1 MVGTLGPVIV
11 IECANSNCN
20 FVFWLCFDL
29 AGCTTAMMDKQCTFL
44 HIATMATFLPKWK
57 VVAKLLGLEGQII
70 RDIEDGY
77 PNGEDQRSEA
87 LMKWVGMKGP
97 QATYRKIYDILCDLE
112 EMEAAEKVKEL
123 TSGVSVWVHVCVH
136 VPK

>member
-1 MVGTLGPVIV
+1 
-11 IECANSNCN
+11 
-20 FVFWLCFDL
+20 
-29 AGCTTAMMDKQCTFL
+29 MMDKQCTVL
-44 HIATMATFLPKWK
+44 HIAKIATFLPKWK

-112 EMEAAEKVKEL
+112 EMEAAEKVKKLATAINKRPSIPE
-123 TSGVSVWVHVCVH
+123 GQD
-136 VPK
+136 